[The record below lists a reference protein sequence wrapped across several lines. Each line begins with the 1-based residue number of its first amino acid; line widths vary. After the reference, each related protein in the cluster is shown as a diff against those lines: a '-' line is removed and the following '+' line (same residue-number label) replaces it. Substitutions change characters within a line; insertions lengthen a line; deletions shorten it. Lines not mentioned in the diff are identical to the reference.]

1 MATIA
6 TKRKLDTK
14 SIKERYAALKEVEEG
29 LSKSQAAMKYDIPK
43 NTLSTWIKSKEKM
56 FESMKTQVSD
66 ASDGWR
72 DCWKNRYNVSF
83 KTVSGEGNFCTAE
96 WKQLSLQFYPST
108 NLMKFITQI

>member
-1 MATIA
+1 
-6 TKRKLDTK
+6 
-14 SIKERYAALKEVEEG
+14 
-29 LSKSQAAMKYDIPK
+29 MKYDIPK

-96 WKQLSLQFYPST
+96 MTPP
-108 NLMKFITQI
+108 